1 MALYTTLTCV
11 TYFNLRSALVKALC
25 CIPFAPLTPPSRFS
39 APSPP
44 PWVFCAWHSGCVPH
58 TRGGGG
64 GAWGWSGE
72 VGLCDGQKAASGGRL
87 EAAAVGQFVGKVSEG
102 IAGRACVVGV
112 PSSVSLLFRFC
123 SVCFCVVL
131 KTLSFSVYFCFPR
144 AIYRN
149 VFLRSSE
156 VGRKRETIRILRII
170 IVCRFFVCV

>member
-1 MALYTTLTCV
+1 MLPTST
-11 TYFNLRSALVKALC
+11 SALLWFRLC
-25 CIPFAPLTPPSRFS
+25 VASPLL
-39 APSPP
+39 PSPP
-44 PWVFCAWHSGCVPH
+44 PPASLPLPLPH
-58 TRGGGG
+58 GSFVRGIQVAFHTLEVGG
-64 GAWGWSGE
+64 GAWRWCGE

-87 EAAAVGQFVGKVSEG
+87 EAAAVGQFVGKVSVG

-131 KTLSFSVYFCFPR
+131 KTLSFSVYFCIPR